1 MEGVALQLY
10 QFNHQSAYKFLLWSK
25 NLPQISLL
33 LRTKV
38 MGNYYFLTLHSNMIM
53 ERFCIGILEAY
64 TCWPY
69 LPYSSHHQKNCKE
82 SVVSSWFNGAYSII
96 TNKDDLTKENTRI
109 NQGLKKDRYQEK
121 NVKSLR
127 ELLTIPACLS
137 QLKSHRLCWRNSN
150 KTLYLPWQF
159 PWQSSEVTFAM
170 LFYLINHYKTII
182 NCAAK
187 PVNNSK

>member
-137 QLKSHRLCWRNSN
+137 QLKSHRLCWRNLT
-150 KTLYLPWQF
+150 KLCICLG
-159 PWQSSEVTFAM
+159 
-170 LFYLINHYKTII
+170 
-182 NCAAK
+182 
-187 PVNNSK
+187 NSLGSLQKLLLQCCFI